1 MSNAS
6 SVLTMHHQILDA
18 YIVLHL
24 FQIIDHFDI
33 STYGNFM
40 VLVINV
46 GDPSSD
52 CISLDPD
59 IWY

>member
-1 MSNAS
+1 
-6 SVLTMHHQILDA
+6 MHHQILDA

-46 GDPSSD
+46 GDPSGD